1 MMVST
6 LASLWFGLV
15 ATTPCANVD
24 ASTPMLLVV
33 PDDPLVSDA
42 ARAQLEDALRSAG
55 WTFSPPETSA
65 RALGDERGTARRR
78 RILDRN
84 RLRMRRASVSFREL
98 EDEAALDLVS
108 DVTTELV
115 GIHQEPGAV
124 ELLAE
129 AHLLAGAIF
138 LARGRVEA
146 ARTRLQRALDLQPN
160 LDPPRDRYSPRLLA
174 ELANARQT
182 AALRP
187 RGELRVRARPLTERT
202 RIYIDGRPWRD
213 WPERVL
219 LPLGEGRHLVRV
231 SAPGYLSHLGS
242 IEIRGFEVTE
252 LDVRLAPDPVV
263 SRLSELNARLRAGDA
278 VDELL
283 AALSRRA
290 DADRTVAAWVGVSD
304 DAHPDGRSP
313 LGATIVV
320 EGGGRA
326 IARSLEPREV
336 HAALGRSLR
345 CWRSA
350 PELMAPALALPA
362 SGRVSTNRHAK
373 RAWFRQPWVWAAIGA
388 VTVGVTAGV
397 VAARANS
404 GPPDTVEIELVPRP

>member
-1 MMVST
+1 M
-6 LASLWFGLV
+6 
-15 ATTPCANVD
+15 
-24 ASTPMLLVV
+24 
-33 PDDPLVSDA
+33 
-42 ARAQLEDALRSAG
+42 
-55 WTFSPPETSA
+55 
-65 RALGDERGTARRR
+65 
-78 RILDRN
+78 
-84 RLRMRRASVSFREL
+84 
-98 EDEAALDLVS
+98 
-108 DVTTELV
+108 
-115 GIHQEPGAV
+115 
-124 ELLAE
+124 
-129 AHLLAGAIF
+129 
-138 LARGRVEA
+138 
-146 ARTRLQRALDLQPN
+146 
-160 LDPPRDRYSPRLLA
+160 
-174 ELANARQT
+174 
-182 AALRP
+182 
-187 RGELRVRARPLTERT
+187 
-202 RIYIDGRPWRD
+202 
-213 WPERVL
+213 
-219 LPLGEGRHLVRV
+219 
-231 SAPGYLSHLGS
+231 SHLGS